1 MLIESNFDMCKQ
13 KSKRLFRSLLFLR
26 LFFFNSQL
34 VDRSSFGFNAEG
46 FNYIKL
52 LPGSHIRLRTSS
64 FISTCAFSTK
74 ERWQAVLVDLLEQLF
89 LVGATQNLDL
99 CNGFFIQKSLND
111 WPASGENER
120 RVDHKHCTHI
130 FRVIITSDFSGCLEK
145 SSHLTIHHSCWE
157 AGHVHYRQACVD
169 SAAGYCGGSG
179 ISPFEK

>member
-1 MLIESNFDMCKQ
+1 MLIERNFDMCKQ

-111 WPASGENER
+111 
-120 RVDHKHCTHI
+120 
-130 FRVIITSDFSGCLEK
+130 
-145 SSHLTIHHSCWE
+145 
-157 AGHVHYRQACVD
+157 
-169 SAAGYCGGSG
+169 
-179 ISPFEK
+179 